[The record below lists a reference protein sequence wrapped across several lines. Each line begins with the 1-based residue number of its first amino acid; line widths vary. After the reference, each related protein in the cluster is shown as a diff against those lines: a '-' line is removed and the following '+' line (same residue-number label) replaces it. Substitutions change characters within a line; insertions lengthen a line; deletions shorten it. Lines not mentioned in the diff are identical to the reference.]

1 MRKAF
6 GGCMIVIQSI
16 IQWAFYIAIL
26 AAIFWGLI
34 ALSDQG
40 DTEATIAMGG
50 MALIVLFLIWR
61 FILRPIRRKGR
72 QKTVPATIVRIEKP
86 NNITQP
92 ELYWTRVTFE
102 SRGKRIQIRLTP
114 WQVNEGFADTYQV
127 GDTGMLTYAGDRMY
141 DWKPPTP
148 EAPMVDARHRT
159 VFISYAH
166 EWAEDAEYLAQ
177 YFRQAG
183 LSVWFDR
190 AQIRTGDRLTNKIK
204 DAIQQSA
211 FFMPLLSPEYW
222 LSEWC
227 IQEFELAA
235 DAGVKIMP
243 VKVSAGELIMP
254 PHIRRLY
261 REQLGEPVFLDM
273 RGRNP
278 VAKLREL
285 AQQMVSS

>member
-6 GGCMIVIQSI
+6 GGCMIVVQFI
-16 IQWAFYIAIL
+16 IQWVFIIAIL
-26 AAIFWGLI
+26 AAIFGGLI
-34 ALSDQG
+34 ALAGQG
-40 DTEATIAMGG
+40 DTEAMIAMVG
-50 MALIVLFLIWR
+50 MALVVLFLIWR
-61 FILRPIRRKGR
+61 VILRPIWRKGR
-72 QKTVPATIVRIEKP
+72 KNTVPATIIRIEKP

-114 WQVNEGFADTYQV
+114 WQVNDGFADTYDV
-127 GDTGMLTYAGDRMY
+127 GDTGILTYAGDRMY
-141 DWKPPTP
+141 EWTPPTP
-148 EAPMVDARHRT
+148 EAPIVDARHRT

-177 YFRQAG
+177 YFQQAG
-183 LSVWFDR
+183 LSIWFDKT
-190 AQIRTGDRLTNKIK
+190 QIRTGDRLTNKIK
-204 DAIQQSA
+204 EAIQQST

-222 LSEWC
+222 ISEWC

-235 DAGVKIMP
+235 NAGLKIMP

-278 VAKLREL
+278 VAKLRDL
-285 AQQMVSS
+285 AQQMVS

>member
-1 MRKAF
+1 MRKFF
-6 GGCMIVIQSI
+6 GGCMIVIQLI

-34 ALSDQG
+34 ALSEQG
-40 DTEATIAMGG
+40 DTEATIAVIGIP
-50 MALIVLFLIWR
+50 LVILFLIWR
-61 FILRPIRRKGR
+61 IILRPIWRRGR
-72 QKTVPATIVRIEKP
+72 KVTVPATIIRVEKP

-92 ELYWTRVTFE
+92 ELFWTRVIFE

-114 WQVNEGFADTYQV
+114 WQVNDGFADKYHV
-127 GDTGMLTYAGDRMY
+127 GDTGVLTYAGDRMY
-141 DWKPPTP
+141 NWKPPTP
-148 EAPMVDARHRT
+148 EAPIVDARHRT

-177 YFRQAG
+177 YFQQAG
-183 LSVWFDR
+183 LNVWFDKT
-190 AQIRTGDRLTNKIK
+190 QIRTGDRLTDKIK
-204 DAIQQSA
+204 EAIQRST

-222 LSEWC
+222 TSEWC

-235 DAGVKIMP
+235 NAGAKIMP
-243 VKVSAGELIMP
+243 VKVSAGELVMP

-278 VAKLREL
+278 VAKLRDL
-285 AQQMVSS
+285 AQQMVS